1 MSVVRSVNKRMW
13 TKETPTRKAIRM
25 RSQAHPITLALNL
38 SVRESPNRARNSVR
52 VRNSVKIFV
61 LERLR
66 HKPTGMRVVHMSYDK
81 RRNDVLIVGAVEIEF
96 DSYVSGKVEIR
107 VQRTGSVARLNR
119 LGSGE
124 FIDVVGAGAR
134 AVETFLDA
142 IAFGPHFRKGEIDF
156 GDYTGDVEAP
166 GVADTA
172 TVLGSEAWADASE
185 AALVVVVVV
194 VVVVIVVVA
203 GVKWAGESAS
213 DKERADESPGK
224 VHGVGAGVDLKA
236 GIAEAEGVFIG
247 RARL

>member
-1 MSVVRSVNKRMW
+1 MITSEFSVISLIMSVVRSVNKRMW

-38 SVRESPNRARNSVR
+38 SVRKSPNRARNSVR

-61 LERLR
+61 LERFR
-66 HKPTGMRVVHMSYDK
+66 HRPTGMRIVVMCYDF
-81 RRNDVLIVGAVEIEF
+81 RRNYVLVVRAVKIEF
-96 DSYVSGKVEIR
+96 ESYVGGKVEIR
-107 VQRTGSVARLNR
+107 VQRTSSVAGFNR

-134 AVETFLDA
+134 AFETFLDA
-142 IAFGPHFRKGEIDF
+142 IAFGPHSRKGEIDF

-172 TVLGSEAWADASE
+172 TVLGSEAWAD
-185 AALVVVVVV
+185 
-194 VVVVIVVVA
+194 

-213 DKERADESPGK
+213 DKERADESPVK

-236 GIAEAEGVFIG
+236 GIAEAESVFID
-247 RARL
+247 RTRL

>member
-25 RSQAHPITLALNL
+25 RSQAHPITLAQNL

-52 VRNSVKIFV
+52 VRNPVKIYVF
-61 LERLR
+61 ERFR
-66 HKPTGMRVVHMSYDK
+66 HKPTDMRIVPIRCDFRRIYVHVVRASK
-81 RRNDVLIVGAVEIEF
+81 IEF
-96 DSYVSGKVEIR
+96 DSYGGGKVEIR
-107 VQRTGSVARLNR
+107 VQRTSSVAGFNR
-119 LGSGE
+119 RGSGE

-142 IAFGPHFRKGEIDF
+142 IAFGPHLRKGEIDF
-156 GDYTGDVEAP
+156 GDYTGDVEAA

-172 TVLGSEAWADASE
+172 TVLGFEASADDSE
-185 AALVVVVVV
+185 AALVVV
-194 VVVVIVVVA
+194 VVVA

-213 DKERADESPGK
+213 DKERADESPVK
-224 VHGVGAGVDLKA
+224 VHGAGAGVDLKA
-236 GIAEAEGVFIG
+236 GIADVFID